1 MREQNHLFTMRE
13 LPETEQPYE
22 RCIKYGAGA
31 LTDAQLLAVIL
42 KSGTKEESALH
53 LAQRILRG
61 KDAKKLGIASLLA
74 MQYPDYIKIHGIGP
88 VKAVTLLCVVELA
101 KRLSLCKKK
110 SQIVF
115 TDSESVAE
123 YYMEY
128 MRQYDKEHFLLLLL
142 DSKNALIKELEISV
156 GTINAS
162 LASPREIMIEVLRYE
177 AVNFLLLHNH
187 PSGDPTPSSAD
198 IQVTRRL
205 MQAGALLDVQ
215 MLDHIVIGEQCYVS
229 MRADRQL
236 FESLL

>member
-101 KRLSLCKKK
+101 KRLSLCKK
-110 SQIVF
+110 S
-115 TDSESVAE
+115 
-123 YYMEY
+123 
-128 MRQYDKEHFLLLLL
+128 
-142 DSKNALIKELEISV
+142 
-156 GTINAS
+156 
-162 LASPREIMIEVLRYE
+162 
-177 AVNFLLLHNH
+177 
-187 PSGDPTPSSAD
+187 
-198 IQVTRRL
+198 RRL
-205 MQAGALLDVQ
+205 YLRILNQLRNIIWNICDNMTRSISCYCFWIVRTRLLKNWRLVLVQ
-215 MLDHIVIGEQCYVS
+215 S
-229 MRADRQL
+229 MHRWHLQGRL
-236 FESLL
+236 